1 MMNSPRYPL
10 YIVSK
15 GRWQYSRRLTNRAL
29 EWMGVPHYIVVEAQ
43 EAEDYR
49 ANVDSNLATILVLDP
64 LYQQQYDACSDLAP
78 GVSRGSGPARNFA
91 WEHAAAN
98 GHARYWCVDDN
109 IQYFG
114 RLIRNMKMKIGDG
127 TVFRIMED
135 FTDRYTNIA
144 MSGPN
149 YFMFLPRKDPGIRP
163 FNLNT
168 RIYSCNLIRTDLPF
182 RWRGRYNED
191 TILSLDLLKAGWCTV
206 LFNAL
211 WQKKITTQKIKGG
224 NTDELYKHGTL
235 EKSQMLVDEHPDVA
249 HLTWKFGR
257 VHHQVDYLRFRCT
270 QLQRRSDLDWAAL
283 PAIDDYGMKLVRLDT
298 NELHPTGH
306 GQVTRC

>member
-1 MMNSPRYPL
+1 MNSPRYPL

-29 EWMGVPHYIVVEAQ
+29 EWMGTKHYIVVEEQ
-43 EAEDYR
+43 EADDYR
-49 ANVDSNLATILVLDP
+49 AVVNPDLATILVLDP
-64 LYQQQYDACSDLAP
+64 LYQKNYDACCDLEEGA
-78 GVSRGSGPARNFA
+78 SRGSGPARNFA

-98 GHARYWCVDDN
+98 GHERYWCVDDN

-114 RLIRNMKMKIGDG
+114 RLVQNMKMKIGDG
-127 TVFRIMED
+127 TVFRVMED
-135 FTDRYTNIA
+135 FTDRYSNIA

-163 FNLNT
+163 FVANT
-168 RIYSCNLIRTDLPF
+168 RIYSCNLIKTDLPF

-191 TILSLDLLKAGWCTV
+191 TILSLDLLKAGYCTV

-224 NTDELYKHGTL
+224 NTDELYKHGTVD
-235 EKSQMLVDEHPDVA
+235 KSQMLVNEHPDVSR
-249 HLTWKFGR
+249 LTWKFGR
-257 VHHQVDYLRFRCT
+257 VHHQVDYSPFRYRH
-270 QLQRRSDLDWAAL
+270 LQRREDIDWGNL
-283 PAIDDYGMKLVRLDT
+283 PTVDEYGMRLVRLDT
-298 NELHPTGH
+298 NEPQTAAIE
-306 GQVTRC
+306 QAARC